1 MVILLIYLFL
11 FWAIYG
17 KLTKV
22 ELVNYT
28 VSESKAQQG
37 AFNDTD
43 TGSYS

>member
-1 MVILLIYLFL
+1 MVILL
-11 FWAIYG
+11 

-28 VSESKAQQG
+28 VSESKTQQG

-43 TGSYS
+43 TQGRS